1 MGLAL
6 REQGLGGLEN
16 VSLNCNICAPWCFSE
31 FQLLVQSGRVG
42 RRCAA
47 RGGRGFLVPMKTV
60 TESGMRRRCET
71 GREPQVKVVHLACH
85 LCALV
90 FSEFLLLVQCG
101 RHGMDDFDLRFSPC
115 PASPSHP
122 TLGHGL
128 YGHQKATSPPR
139 RASSA

>member
-31 FQLLVQSGRVG
+31 FQLLVQSGRAG

-47 RGGRGFLVPMKTV
+47 RGGRGFLVSLKTV

-71 GREPQVKVVHLACH
+71 GREPQVKVVRNCDNGENCTPWCFHQHPSA
-85 LCALV
+85 
-90 FSEFLLLVQCG
+90 Q
-101 RHGMDDFDLRFSPC
+101 SPC
-115 PASPSHP
+115 LCVLAPSR
-122 TLGHGL
+122 TLGQQYCPTILIVRQGC
-128 YGHQKATSPPR
+128 GDRKKG
-139 RASSA
+139 SSGVNKRGS